1 MFTLDIQIRR
11 SGSTTYSKFPSSG
24 HLIDVMITRLAITLT
39 RASDIS
45 RITIKPPSSRESS
58 SIFILKSF
66 KVICWIYKVLQ
77 RYFIQK
83 VERLKGRMIVL
94 PSVALPFVILPF
106 MIIPFVILPFLCTTF
121 SMFYLLYV
129 LPSVCST
136 SCMFYLLYILP
147 FLILPF
153 LCSTFCMFYL
163 LYVVSKLF

>member
-1 MFTLDIQIRR
+1 MDIQIRR

-106 MIIPFVILPFLCTTF
+106 LCTTF

-136 SCMFYLLYILP
+136 SCMFYLLYVLP
-147 FLILPF
+147 FVILPF

-163 LYVVSKLF
+163 LYVLPFVCCK